1 MKLIFKYNG
10 NAKYWT
16 KNLKGEYIGSKF
28 SLLHIYLDIFNNNH
42 IVAKSD
48 PTAVGYDE
56 CLLDDIC
63 NSHGKYK
70 PELNVSMNQI
80 KELNLSVSATFCIFL
95 SYECTWYFLAKS

>member
-1 MKLIFKYNG
+1 MKLTFKYNG

-16 KNLKGEYIGSKF
+16 KNLKGEYTGSKF

-42 IVAKSD
+42 IVAKSG
-48 PTAVGYDE
+48 PAAAGYDE

-80 KELNLSVSATFCIFL
+80 KKSNLSVSATFCIFL
-95 SYECTWYFLAKS
+95 CYDCTWYFLAKS